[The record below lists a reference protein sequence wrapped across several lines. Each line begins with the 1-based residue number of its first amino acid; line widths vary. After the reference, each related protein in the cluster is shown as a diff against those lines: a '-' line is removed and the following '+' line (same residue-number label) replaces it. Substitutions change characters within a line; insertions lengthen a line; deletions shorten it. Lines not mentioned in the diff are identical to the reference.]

1 MDIMCT
7 LIVFYKKF
15 HEYPVLALHNRYEKI
30 GTVELPPRVV
40 KGKFK
45 VFCPVDVRSRGSWIG
60 FNEKGLFA
68 AVTDQ
73 HTALPVK
80 TGKSRGEL
88 ILAILKNFSIAEEVV
103 KYLED
108 SFKEGY
114 KRGNFVIL
122 DSEKGYH
129 VVYDEDLIVREI
141 KENLC
146 VITNIMAVPGVKIP
160 PTAMKIFEDAEVRRK
175 RAIELSRKI
184 FTDDIE
190 EAIFELKKIAA
201 DHGEKKGRRSICYH
215 SELEDWVMMSSTIIA
230 VARNIVDSK
239 ILYCKG
245 NPCENTFQDYSHI
258 IKNFRKM

>member
-1 MDIMCT
+1 MCT

-15 HEYPVLALHNRYEKI
+15 REYPVLALHNRYEKI
-30 GTVELPPRVV
+30 GTVERPPRAI
-40 KGKFK
+40 KGRFK

-73 HTALPVK
+73 HTALSIK

-88 ILAILKNFSIAEEVV
+88 ILTILKNFSIAENAV

-108 SFKEGY
+108 NFKEGY
-114 KRGNFVIL
+114 KRGNFVVL
-122 DSEKGYH
+122 DFNKGYH
-129 VVYDEDLIVREI
+129 VVYDENIIVKEI
-141 KENLC
+141 KENIC

-160 PTAMKIFEDAEVRRK
+160 PIAMKIFEDAEVRRK

-184 FTDDIE
+184 SAGDIE

-230 VARNIVDSK
+230 VSKNIINSK

-245 NPCENTFQDYSHI
+245 NPCKNVFYDYSHI
-258 IKNFRKM
+258 IKI